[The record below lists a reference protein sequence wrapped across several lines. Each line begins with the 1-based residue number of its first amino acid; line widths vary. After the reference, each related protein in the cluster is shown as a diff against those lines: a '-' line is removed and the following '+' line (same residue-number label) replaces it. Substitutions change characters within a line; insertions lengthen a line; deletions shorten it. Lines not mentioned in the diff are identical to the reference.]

1 MLVMVTLFFS
11 TSIYCLSVNHESHEL
26 RWKKQGV
33 VTYSTDQE
41 KEVSKML
48 ITSLGNWIEQ
58 GSTPW
63 AQAVRTLEYGLL
75 SQLIIAHL
83 VPER

>member
-1 MLVMVTLFFS
+1 MRAM
-11 TSIYCLSVNHESHEL
+11 N
-26 RWKKQGV
+26 WGGKNK

-63 AQAVRTLEYGLL
+63 AQAVHTLEYGLL